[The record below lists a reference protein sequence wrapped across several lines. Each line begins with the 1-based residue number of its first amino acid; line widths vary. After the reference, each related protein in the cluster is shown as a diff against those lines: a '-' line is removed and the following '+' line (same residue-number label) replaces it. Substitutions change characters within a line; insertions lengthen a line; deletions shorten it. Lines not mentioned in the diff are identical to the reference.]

1 MLPACALVDPQGLVF
16 LKMFN
21 LFDMY
26 HWYLFG
32 LESLQNL
39 IFADL
44 ISLCR
49 LMSGSYSA
57 SQSVQQQQQKTAFQ
71 CLLVL
76 YRPFQAFLTSAER
89 GKRNKPHCFV
99 VRVF

>member
-1 MLPACALVDPQGLVF
+1 MVQLFRSHFILIAESFLIKSKMLPACALVDPQGLVF

-21 LFDMY
+21 LFDMC

-44 ISLCR
+44 ISLC
-49 LMSGSYSA
+49 
-57 SQSVQQQQQKTAFQ
+57 
-71 CLLVL
+71 
-76 YRPFQAFLTSAER
+76 
-89 GKRNKPHCFV
+89 
-99 VRVF
+99 

>member
-1 MLPACALVDPQGLVF
+1 MLPARALVDPQGLVF

-44 ISLCR
+44 ISLC
-49 LMSGSYSA
+49 
-57 SQSVQQQQQKTAFQ
+57 
-71 CLLVL
+71 
-76 YRPFQAFLTSAER
+76 
-89 GKRNKPHCFV
+89 
-99 VRVF
+99 